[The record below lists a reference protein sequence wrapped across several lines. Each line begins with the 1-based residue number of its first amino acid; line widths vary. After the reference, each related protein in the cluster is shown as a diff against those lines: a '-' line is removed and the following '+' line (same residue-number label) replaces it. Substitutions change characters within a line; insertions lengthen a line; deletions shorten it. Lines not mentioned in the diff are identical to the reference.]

1 MSKTSG
7 RKTVRITGIIIA
19 VIIGVTG
26 ASSLLAWGS
35 KGFTD
40 WNVKGWFGYAPE
52 QTPAPLPEE
61 PQDEELQAVA
71 SGYNLVMPATTS
83 RAISSEAEAEFN
95 EYISRS
101 GTDETTDA
109 FLSKVTVKNELDG
122 ETLSGKAAGAKF
134 IYAQSAMAF
143 AIMLPREIPFVHLQT
158 GNIYKDTKCE
168 YKGSSLNNFYK
179 NAFDYWDMYV
189 LTSGGKPTASTL
201 GAITVTYQ
209 IAKEIHLP
217 PDPVKEGYTF
227 TGWYYGTESEHGENC
242 TAYDGEPITEETSL
256 HAHFEINRYT
266 VTYDTA
272 GGNEMAN
279 QVVNWNT
286 SLTPPT
292 PERTGYDFK
301 GWYLS
306 DDTEYTGQAIKEDTT
321 LKAKWEIKKLTVNF
335 SAFGESCGTRETIY
349 GTIVPT
355 IPGIK
360 NVIYTL
366 QSRITKT
373 TGTHGKSGFADKEY
387 GDFKY
392 TLNVEMLSS
401 PLGIVYF
408 YDVERI
414 SDTEQYALMCIGR
427 HYLNRPLRFEIYK
440 SQKMPGAGGSVS
452 EHITPLSSVEF
463 PDINYTDVST
473 YKIEITSTQI
483 KFSLV
488 LKTGETTSKEFA
500 SDTEEYAVFY
510 GYLNTDNV
518 YRKENTNADSD
529 DDFNIT
535 ETIELYDVEE
545 LAKIYPTKE
554 GLTFAGWY
562 YDEELTRPY
571 NLEPVH
577 SDINLY
583 AKYVDSEYT
592 VTYDVAGGEHIP
604 EQIVIWNTVLT
615 PPTPKRTGYDFK
627 GWFLADGTEYTGQAI
642 KEDTTLTARWEI
654 KVFTVTFYV
663 DGEVYATQEV
673 EYGTTFAEL
682 AEQAKDLNLKVL
694 SVITENGDQP
704 LEYYSD
710 IRIMEDYSVVSNK
723 LPIGEIVTGILQKY
737 PWIIFAFGVLLSGIV
752 GIVGAV
758 IYRKQTK
765 PKQRRNR

>member
-7 RKTVRITGIIIA
+7 KWEIRTVDILV
-19 VIIGVTG
+19 VIIMVLTG
-26 ASSLLAWGS
+26 STSLLAWGS

-40 WNVKGWFGYAPE
+40 WNVMGWFGYAPE

-71 SGYNLVMPATTS
+71 SGYNLVMPAVTS

-109 FLSKVTVKNELDG
+109 FLAKVTVKNELDG

-463 PDINYTDVST
+463 PDINNTDVST

-518 YRKENTNADSD
+518 YRKENADSD
-529 DDFNIT
+529 DDYDIT

-545 LAKIYPTKE
+545 LAEIYPTKE

-694 SVITENGDQP
+694 TVMTEQGELPLDEYANIRITEN
-704 LEYYSD
+704 
-710 IRIMEDYSVVSNK
+710 YSVTSTSLTATEQVQHFFK
-723 LPIGEIVTGILQKY
+723 VY
-737 PWIIFAFGVLLSGIV
+737 PWVFVVAGAGLSAMILIID
-752 GIVGAV
+752 AV
-758 IYRKQTK
+758 RHRPAKQQTTRK
-765 PKQRRNR
+765 RR